1 MKQNHNGLK
10 YGNIYILCGCIF
22 CKDEKFRKKIVEL
35 STKKDYLYNRSEI
48 MNNLEYET
56 LRYVGALSR
65 AINSTSDWK
74 YKQFDLKKG
83 QYL

>member
-1 MKQNHNGLK
+1 
-10 YGNIYILCGCIF
+10 
-22 CKDEKFRKKIVEL
+22 
-35 STKKDYLYNRSEI
+35 

-65 AINSTSDWK
+65 AINSTADSK

>member
-1 MKQNHNGLK
+1 ME
-10 YGNIYILCGCIF
+10 IYIF
-22 CKDEKFRKKIVEL
+22 YVDVFFVRMKNFVKKIVEL

-65 AINSTSDWK
+65 AINSTADWK
-74 YKQFDLKKG
+74 YKQG
-83 QYL
+83 TR